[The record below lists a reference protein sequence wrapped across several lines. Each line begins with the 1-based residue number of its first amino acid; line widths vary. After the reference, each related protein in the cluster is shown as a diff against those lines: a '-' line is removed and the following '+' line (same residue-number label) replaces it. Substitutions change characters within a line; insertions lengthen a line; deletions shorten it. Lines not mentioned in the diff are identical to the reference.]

1 MCVRSAE
8 ACPSFLPLTR
18 EPEDPRTDAHHLT
31 AAPLLH
37 GPAPRA
43 RVCVCV
49 PVCVCVCV
57 CVRVRV
63 RDGDGVS
70 ESVYVSEDVC
80 VLESNV
86 RMC

>member
-1 MCVRSAE
+1 MCVCALRR
-8 ACPSFLPLTR
+8 PVLVSFPLTR

-43 RVCVCV
+43 RE
-49 PVCVCVCV
+49 CVCVC
-57 CVRVRV
+57 VRV